1 MGFDGGHAKKNGFKG
16 VHKQK
21 IFEGEREK
29 SGTKLLF
36 DSR

>member
-16 VHKQK
+16 GPRQK

-29 SGTKLLF
+29 SATKLLF